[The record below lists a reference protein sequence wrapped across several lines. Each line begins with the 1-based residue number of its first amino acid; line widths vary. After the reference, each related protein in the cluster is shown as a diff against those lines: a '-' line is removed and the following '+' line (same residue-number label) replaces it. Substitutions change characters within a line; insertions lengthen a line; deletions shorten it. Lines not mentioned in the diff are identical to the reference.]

1 MVRTIKRAC
10 FPTAQDAETAFY
22 EAFERADF
30 EAMMNVWAEDEEIA
44 CVHPGGPR
52 LAGYEQVSKSWAAMF
67 DGRGRVRVHLTN
79 QVYTQGMLLAVH
91 SMHENILMPGEPK
104 ARLPIIATNVY
115 IRSGDGWRMLMHHAS
130 AAPVPSGVIADEQK
144 ILH

>member
-1 MVRTIKRAC
+1 MRAIKRVF

-22 EAFERADF
+22 DAFERGDF

-52 LAGYEQVSKSWAAMF
+52 LAGYEQISKSWAAMF
-67 DGRGRVRVHLTN
+67 DGREHVRVHLSN
-79 QVYTQGMLLAVH
+79 QVYAQGMLLAVH
-91 SMHENILMPGEPK
+91 SVHENILIAGEPK
-104 ARLPIIATNVY
+104 ARPPFIATNVY
-115 IRSGDGWRMLMHHAS
+115 IRTGDGWRMLMHHAS
-130 AAPVPSGVIADEQK
+130 AAPVSSDAIAETLK

>member
-1 MVRTIKRAC
+1 MVRAIKTAS

-22 EAFERADF
+22 DAFERADF
-30 EAMMNVWAEDEEIA
+30 EAMMNVWAEDEEIV

-52 LAGYEQVSKSWAAMF
+52 LAGYEQISKSWAEMF
-67 DGRGRVRVHLTN
+67 EGRESVRVHLTN
-79 QVYTQGMLLAVH
+79 QVYAQGVLLAVH
-91 SMHENILMPGEPK
+91 SVHENILVTGEPK
-104 ARLPIIATNVY
+104 ARPPIVATNVY

-130 AAPVPSGVIADEQK
+130 AAPVRPGLIDTLK

>member
-1 MVRTIKRAC
+1 MVRAIKRVC

-30 EAMMNVWAEDEEIA
+30 AAMMNVWAEDEEIA

-67 DGRGRVRVHLTN
+67 DDRERVRVHLTN

-91 SMHENILMPGEPK
+91 SVHENILMSGEPK
-104 ARLPIIATNVY
+104 ARPPIIATNVY
-115 IRSGDGWRMLMHHAS
+115 IRTGDGWRMLMHHAS
-130 AAPVPSGVIADEQK
+130 AAPVPSGTIADALK